1 MNHEIIKRWFEI
13 TRDAVDSA
21 AAGWNPAGGW
31 SRANCE
37 PMQDVKFRILLY
49 QYLSGSLGEAVAEA
63 VAESRESEPAA
74 AEDIRREVY
83 NLLMEHAI
91 EGIFREEDGIE
102 ASMFLFRCAKKDV
115 RDPKQF
121 FRMLRSALEADVT
134 EQEAADI
141 AGRAAEELR
150 QRLAAEEWQG

>member
-13 TRDAVDSA
+13 TRDAVDFA

-31 SRANCE
+31 SRAACE

-49 QYLSGSLGEAVAEA
+49 QYLSGSLGEAVDAA
-63 VAESRESEPAA
+63 LLTGMSSEPG
-74 AEDIRREVY
+74 DSVVLRREVY